1 VEAVAE
7 KAREYFRKTADA
19 KSMFVFATAHIPEKS
34 SCQWGEDDPSY
45 YLWGKI
51 NVPDGQRLH

>member
-1 VEAVAE
+1 MAE